1 MVGSFVDI
9 LREVVDDDDNELPN
23 PPPLGI
29 LLLPTK
35 KDPARILVVDLVVE
49 KFLSAAFVDDD
60 VLIDRSP
67 RTTMGAVDDD
77 LLSAARKIEI
87 LAVRL
92 FIPLS
97 TGCSSGCMCEID

>member
-1 MVGSFVDI
+1 MGFVDI
-9 LREVVDDDDNELPN
+9 LREVDDDDELPN

-35 KDPARILVVDLVVE
+35 KDPARILVVDLVVDLVA
-49 KFLSAAFVDDD
+49 KVVDDV
-60 VLIDRSP
+60 VLIDRNP
-67 RTTMGAVDDD
+67 RTTTGAVVVVDD

-97 TGCSSGCMCEID
+97 TGGSSGCMCAID